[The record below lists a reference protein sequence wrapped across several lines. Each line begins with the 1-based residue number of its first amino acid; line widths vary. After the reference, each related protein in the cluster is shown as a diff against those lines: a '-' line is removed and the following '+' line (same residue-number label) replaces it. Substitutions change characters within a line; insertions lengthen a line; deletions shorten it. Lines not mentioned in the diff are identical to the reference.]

1 MAWSGFT
8 LLAISRYPPCGNDSF
23 LTNFILSKLHE
34 ITITGLDPCHLGAC
48 ILRKYRPIELSVKME
63 KHTPL
68 PYILFSVSSLY
79 IVPLL
84 SPGTITG
91 LYIYSG
97 ENDSTIL
104 YAMKGEVSPGRGF
117 SSGALHAENGARR
130 CFGGSFLK
138 YYVNCFLPLKKN
150 GPRGQ

>member
-1 MAWSGFT
+1 
-8 LLAISRYPPCGNDSF
+8 
-23 LTNFILSKLHE
+23 
-34 ITITGLDPCHLGAC
+34 
-48 ILRKYRPIELSVKME
+48 ME

-68 PYILFSVSSLY
+68 PSFVAIYRPV
-79 IVPLL
+79 IVPGDDN
-84 SPGTITG
+84 GT
-91 LYIYSG
+91 IYSG

-138 YYVNCFLPLKKN
+138 YYVNCFLPLKRMVPGDN
-150 GPRGQ
+150 NYRHCRWTLPCNYHPRGR